1 MDYTYD
7 LRTDTF
13 VLVVLD
19 VGRGTHTAPGGCGI
33 TLPTTE
39 SGSGV
44 RLGSRTLERAS
55 EHGIEHASEHGYP
68 FLMPNGESPCDG
80 C

>member
-13 VLVVLD
+13 VPVVLD
-19 VGRGTHTAPGGCGI
+19 VGKYRPLAPGGCW
-33 TLPTTE
+33 T
-39 SGSGV
+39 SGPAAEPRGWIQPEA
-44 RLGSRTLERAS
+44 RP
-55 EHGIEHASEHGYP
+55 IEHASEHGYP